1 MRYILSA
8 LAILAILAIPSMALA
23 QNLPPVADAGPDV
36 YAYTCEPLY
45 LHGSAVDPEGD
56 PIYSWTWEFVQ
67 VPGPP
72 GDNRIIDL
80 MDPPGEA
87 LFVGVFPGDY
97 VVRLTVW
104 DGISIGVGVD
114 YVTIHVRDNI
124 PPVAIATADVTEG
137 PAPLTVQFDGSQS
150 YDPEGAPLTEYYW
163 SFGDGTAGSSL
174 AVPPPHT
181 YTVPGT
187 YSVVI
192 LAVTDEQGAVGTATL
207 VINVTEPGPVAYS
220 WSDFL
225 QPIDAPDANRVST
238 SVFKAGS
245 TVPVKFRLTGDSAGI
260 TDLAATL
267 SYAKVSN
274 GIVGTDMEAVST
286 AAATTGNLFR
296 YDSASDQY
304 IFNWSTKGL
313 TPGAYQ
319 LSANLG
325 DGVSRT
331 VIISLK

>member
-1 MRYILSA
+1 MRYILFA
-8 LAILAILAIPSMALA
+8 LAILAILAIPSMSVA
-23 QNLPPVADAGPDV
+23 QNLPPVADAGGDRDV
-36 YAYTCEPLY
+36 YTGETAILT
-45 LHGSAVDPEGD
+45 GSASDPDGD
-56 PIYSWTWEFVQ
+56 AISGWYWQAADVPAGADWTFDYTNT
-67 VPGPP
+67 PTPYFTA
-72 GDNRIIDL
+72 NT
-80 MDPPGEA
+80 
-87 LFVGVFPGDY
+87 PGDY
-97 VVRLTVW
+97 VLLLIVLDSR
-104 DGISIGVGVD
+104 GAISAPD
-114 YVTIHVRDNI
+114 YATIHVVANL

-150 YDPEGAPLTEYYW
+150 YDPEGKPLVRYAW
-163 SFGDGTAGSSL
+163 DFGDGMMGSFA

-181 YTVPGT
+181 YFVPGI
-187 YSVVI
+187 YNVVI
-192 LAVTDEQGAVGTATL
+192 LAVTDEAGAVGSTVL
-207 VINVTEPGPVAYS
+207 VIKVTEPGPVAYS

-225 QPIDAPDANRVST
+225 QPIDAPDANRVSK

-245 TVPVKFRLTGDSAGI
+245 TVPVKFKLTGDSAGI

-267 SYAKVSN
+267 LYAKVSD
-274 GIVGTDMEAVST
+274 GIVGTDLEAVST

-296 YDSASDQY
+296 YDSASGQY

-319 LSANLG
+319 LSVNLG